1 MYIMPKKPTDKKTTA
16 IVNKEPMLE
25 RGKRLNK
32 EKPVRSL
39 LEAYSDIIKRK
50 EHEDRWFEDKLK
62 LLRQQTRDII
72 LDEEQH
78 ANKYLT
84 KNQLKS
90 SIIGAK
96 EYIRDE
102 APNKMKVYSHFAKK
116 YGIPYVSGNH
126 KRTLEEIV
134 RAIHEYEMK
143 NRDKIIARR
152 ELDPLT
158 KTYGLYII

>member
-62 LLRQQTRDII
+62 LLRQ
-72 LDEEQH
+72 
-78 ANKYLT
+78 
-84 KNQLKS
+84 
-90 SIIGAK
+90 
-96 EYIRDE
+96 
-102 APNKMKVYSHFAKK
+102 
-116 YGIPYVSGNH
+116 
-126 KRTLEEIV
+126 
-134 RAIHEYEMK
+134 
-143 NRDKIIARR
+143 
-152 ELDPLT
+152 
-158 KTYGLYII
+158 